1 MQKAYSYVVLLA
13 LRLMRLHCL
22 HYESSGHSM
31 VIYRLISECIQTK
44 KINQKKK
51 KRTFVIKSN
60 EKLHR
65 VVL

>member
-1 MQKAYSYVVLLA
+1 MQKVYSYVVLLA

-44 KINQKKK
+44 KLTKKK

-60 EKLHR
+60 EKLHQ

>member
-1 MQKAYSYVVLLA
+1 MQKVYSYVVLLA

-44 KINQKKK
+44 KLTKK